1 MFCYLTLVGRS
12 RCNHRQQR
20 AQIIVPSR
28 GKQVK
33 IDRQQ
38 VMHVAQLARLSF
50 SEEELNMF
58 VTQLNTILDYFDTL
72 KDVDTRNI
80 MPTSHLMASETPF
93 RDDEVVSFTDNALL
107 LQNAPSQEKGCIKVP
122 KVIDQ

>member
-1 MFCYLTLVGRS
+1 VRGIT
-12 RCNHRQQR
+12 
-20 AQIIVPSR
+20 PSR

-38 VMHVAQLARLSF
+38 VIHVAELARLSF
-50 SEEELNMF
+50 SEEELNTF
-58 VTQLNTILDYFDTL
+58 VTQLNAILDYFDTL
-72 KDVDTRNI
+72 QEADTRDI
-80 MPTSHLMASETPF
+80 TPTSHLAASQTPL
-93 RDDEVVSFTDNALL
+93 RDDAVVSFADNTLL

>member
-1 MFCYLTLVGRS
+1 M
-12 RCNHRQQR
+12 
-20 AQIIVPSR
+20 
-28 GKQVK
+28 K

-50 SEEELNMF
+50 TEEELNMF
-58 VTQLNTILDYFDTL
+58 VAQLNTILDYFDTL
-72 KDVDTRNI
+72 KDVDTRDI
-80 MPTSHLMASETPF
+80 TPTSHLMASETPF

>member
-1 MFCYLTLVGRS
+1 M
-12 RCNHRQQR
+12 
-20 AQIIVPSR
+20 
-28 GKQVK
+28 K

-50 SEEELNMF
+50 SEEELSTF

-72 KDVDTRNI
+72 KDVDTRDI
-80 MPTSHLMASETPF
+80 TPTSHLMASETPF
-93 RDDEVVSFTDNALL
+93 RDDVVVSFTDTALL